1 VLECLLKKTEEGAMG
16 EQIHKRLSDEQAKMI
31 MEKYLAR
38 ELSATHAMELLS
50 LKRRQFF
57 EWAQKYRNDP
67 EGFTIAYERK
77 GTGRKLGDVVHDH
90 ILQELAREKAL
101 IDDPSMPI
109 RFYNYSYIQDQLR
122 ERYQEKVSLPAIID
136 RAKKRLLHRE
146 TG

>member
-1 VLECLLKKTEEGAMG
+1 MG

-57 EWAQKYRNDP
+57 EWAQKYRSDP
-67 EGFTIAYERK
+67 EGFSIGYRRNGTNRQLDER
-77 GTGRKLGDVVHDH
+77 VHAH
-90 ILQELAREKAL
+90 ILQEFEKEKAL
-101 IDDPSMPI
+101 IEDPSIPI

-136 RAKKRLLHRE
+136 RAKKTAITSQNRIRPST
-146 TG
+146 TGR